1 MLHIVFIIIHIIYL
15 TCGLVSPCFFNV
27 NPTAGL
33 CIEYFIT
40 TSIILVNSSDG
51 FDKAFLRVATL

>member
-1 MLHIVFIIIHIIYL
+1 MIHL
-15 TCGLVSPCFFNV
+15 TCELGSPCFFNV

-33 CIEYFIT
+33 CTAYLIT
-40 TSIILVNSSDG
+40 TSVILVNSSDG